1 MRTIWNWQIIIDSS
15 ELLQK
20 DVWSLII
27 PLLLYLHLKKRTLES
42 LIAIHKLLYRP
53 THVLYCIAYRLYVCI
68 LMLMQYLCM
77 YVLDLH
83 VHAYNAIYAYNMHE

>member
-27 PLLLYLHLKKRTLES
+27 PLLLYLHLKQRTLES
-42 LIAIHKLLYRP
+42 LTDCDSQII
-53 THVLYCIAYRLYVCI
+53 I
-68 LMLMQYLCM
+68 
-77 YVLDLH
+77 
-83 VHAYNAIYAYNMHE
+83 